1 MKSFAHTEKTAKPAT
16 NTFKMKEQD
25 IRLLLLN
32 TTAMGVSMA
41 QVEMILKISL
51 LLVSIGYT
59 AQRWWLLYK
68 SKKE

>member
-1 MKSFAHTEKTAKPAT
+1 MRTEKTVKPTT

>member
-59 AQRWWLLYK
+59 VQRWWLLYK